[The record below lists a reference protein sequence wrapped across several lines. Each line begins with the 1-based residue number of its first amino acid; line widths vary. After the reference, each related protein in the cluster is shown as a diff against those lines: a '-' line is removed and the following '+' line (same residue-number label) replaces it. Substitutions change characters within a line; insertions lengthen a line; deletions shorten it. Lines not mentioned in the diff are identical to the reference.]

1 MNDIVKKIYAQMLS
15 DENRLLNGA
24 MKAEEYKAIK
34 NIQIPEGASLTGGR
48 TGDNLHTNYGTGV
61 VKEGSAEHQALLRK
75 QLDALPSAKDLLDD
89 SPKDFLIPGMDTPK
103 ELQIDYGLIGKLEGN
118 VLEANVP
125 DPEGSKS
132 GVTVGTGVDLGEK
145 NRKYFAGFENQELL
159 DKFDQYYGLQGME
172 AYNYEQQ
179 NPLTI
184 TQEESDALNAFIKGK
199 TTQTLRS
206 NFEKTFGIDLA
217 DLPPELQTVVGSI
230 GYQYGPSFMIDDP
243 KTKEYDP
250 ETPAFVG
257 LLDLVSKNPGN
268 VARYEEIVEE
278 LRDFGDRYGTRRK
291 KEADYL
297 QTYIDRIKK

>member
-24 MKAEEYKAIK
+24 MTAEEYKDIK

-75 QLDALPSAKDLLDD
+75 QLDAMPSAKDLFDD
-89 SPKDFLIPGMDTPK
+89 TPKDFMIPGMDTPK
-103 ELQIDYGLIGKLEGN
+103 ELQIDYDLIGRLEGN

-125 DPEGSKS
+125 DPTGSKS
-132 GVTVGTGVDLGEK
+132 GVTVGTGIDLGARTRED
-145 NRKYFAGFENQELL
+145 FAGFENQELL
-159 DKFDQYYGLQGME
+159 DRFNQYFGLQGME
-172 AYNYEQQ
+172 AFNYEDA

-184 TQEESDALNAFIKGK
+184 TQEESDALNAFIKGQS
-199 TTQTLRS
+199 TQRLRS
-206 NFEKTFGIDLA
+206 NFEKTFGMDLA
-217 DLPPELQTVVGSI
+217 DLPPELQTVVASI
-230 GYQYGPSFMIDDP
+230 GYQYGPSFMIDNPDTEAYDP
-243 KTKEYDP
+243 KTP
-250 ETPAFVG
+250 SFAS
-257 LLDLVSKNPGN
+257 LLDIVSERPGD
-268 VARYEEIVEE
+268 VGGYENIVEE
-278 LRDFGDRYGTRRK
+278 LRDFGDRYKRRRG